1 MKTITRPIG
10 RITLAILM
18 LALSLTVG
26 VTMAAPPARA
36 LTSPAPHVSMG
47 QPAAQLAALPDPA
60 ALEHFL
66 DGVLGEQLEDYHIP
80 GATVSVVQDGALLLA
95 KGYGYADVAR
105 RTPVDP
111 AQTLFRV
118 GSLSKLFTWTAVM
131 QLVEQGKLD

>member
-26 VTMAAPPARA
+26 GTMAAPPARA
-36 LTSPAPHVSMG
+36 LTTPAPHVSMG
-47 QPAAQLAALPDPA
+47 QAAAQLAALPDPA

-80 GATVSVVQDGALLLA
+80 GETVPVVQDGEFLFA
-95 KGYGYADVAR
+95 KGYGYPDFER
-105 RTPVDP
+105 RTPVEP
-111 AQTLFRV
+111 AQT
-118 GSLSKLFTWTAVM
+118 
-131 QLVEQGKLD
+131 

>member
-10 RITLAILM
+10 RITLATLM

-47 QPAAQLAALPDPA
+47 QPDPQPASLSDPA
-60 ALEHFL
+60 ELEHFL
-66 DGVLGEQLEDYHIP
+66 DGVFGEQLKDYHIP
-80 GATVSVVQDGALLLA
+80 GATISVVQDGALLLA

-111 AQTLFRV
+111 GQTLFRV
-118 GSLSKLFTWTAVM
+118 GSLSKLF
-131 QLVEQGKLD
+131 